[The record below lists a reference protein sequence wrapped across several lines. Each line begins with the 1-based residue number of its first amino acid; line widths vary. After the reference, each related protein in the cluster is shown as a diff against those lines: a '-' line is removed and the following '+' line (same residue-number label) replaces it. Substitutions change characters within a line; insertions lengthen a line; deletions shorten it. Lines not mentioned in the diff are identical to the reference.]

1 MTATSPRHSS
11 PFHHNSLYLLNG
23 DVNEW
28 LKGTELYV
36 WQYQHQD
43 VTSDPSSSNRIIIFA
58 VFRNLW
64 LIMNELVNY
73 NDESWLKNMEDGSLP
88 APEDHIQN
96 HINATARNINC
107 DAFIESN
114 KNRT

>member
-1 MTATSPRHSS
+1 
-11 PFHHNSLYLLNG
+11 
-23 DVNEW
+23 
-28 LKGTELYV
+28 
-36 WQYQHQD
+36 
-43 VTSDPSSSNRIIIFA
+43 
-58 VFRNLW
+58 
-64 LIMNELVNY
+64 MNELVNY
-73 NDESWLKNMEDGSLP
+73 NVYNVRHNLDESWLKNMEDGPLP